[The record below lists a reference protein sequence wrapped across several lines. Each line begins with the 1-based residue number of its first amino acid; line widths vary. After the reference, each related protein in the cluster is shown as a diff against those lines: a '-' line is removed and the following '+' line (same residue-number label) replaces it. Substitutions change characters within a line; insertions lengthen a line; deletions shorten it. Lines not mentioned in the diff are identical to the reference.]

1 VIFVLLGAVTMK
13 GNDMTFGLT
22 AINFVVTKVIFLC
35 LIVCLFFL
43 LNVEFGLLI
52 INTSNSS
59 DITGL
64 TDLISYNF
72 L

>member
-1 VIFVLLGAVTMK
+1 MVFVLLGAVALK
-13 GNDMTFGLT
+13 DIDMTFGLP
-22 AINFVVTKVIFLC
+22 AIIFVVTKVIFLC

-43 LNVEFGLLI
+43 LNVESGLLI
-52 INTSNSS
+52 NNTSNFS

-64 TDLISYNF
+64 IDLISYNY